1 MSLVLGLDPGSVRL
15 GYGLISTDGAAVECI
30 EAGTISAPASKPIGT
45 RLAEIGADL
54 EALLLEQMPDVVALE
69 HGFVAVIRG
78 SVQQGALI
86 SSEARGVARFLA
98 ARSGIEIVELAP
110 TAIKKGVTGS
120 GRADKPTVARMVQ
133 RLLGLK
139 RRPDPDASDAL
150 AAAIVASRIWK
161 PRAR

>member
-54 EALLLEQMPDVVALE
+54 EALLLEQMPDVVAIE

>member
-15 GYGLISTDGAAVECI
+15 GYGLISTDGAAVECV

-54 EALLLEQMPDVVALE
+54 EALLLEHMPDVVALE

-78 SVQQGALI
+78 SVQQGALV

>member
-15 GYGLISTDGAAVECI
+15 GYGLISTDGAAVECV

-54 EALLLEQMPDVVALE
+54 EALLLEHMPDVVALE

-78 SVQQGALI
+78 SVQQGALV

-110 TAIKKGVTGS
+110 TTIKKGVVGT
-120 GRADKPTVARMVQ
+120 GRATKPQVAQMVQ

-139 RRPDPDASDAL
+139 KRPDPDASDAL

>member
-15 GYGLISTDGAAVECI
+15 GYGVISTDGDAVECV

-54 EALLLEQMPDVVALE
+54 EALLLEHMPDVVALE

-78 SVQQGALI
+78 SVQQGALV